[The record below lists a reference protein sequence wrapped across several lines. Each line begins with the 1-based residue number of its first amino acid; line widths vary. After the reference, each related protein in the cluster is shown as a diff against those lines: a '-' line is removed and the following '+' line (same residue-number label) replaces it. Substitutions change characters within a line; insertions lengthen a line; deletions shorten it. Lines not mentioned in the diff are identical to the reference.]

1 VQLLNTVRRVEQ
13 LRQQFKDSA
22 GNIAGHHYQRFA
34 SAYLAREDKRGSS
47 KLGRLLAERLQPTEA
62 MLTDEIRGL
71 LSKVI
76 GTFQRETCHSCGS

>member
-1 VQLLNTVRRVEQ
+1 
-13 LRQQFKDSA
+13 
-22 GNIAGHHYQRFA
+22 
-34 SAYLAREDKRGSS
+34 
-47 KLGRLLAERLQPTEA
+47 